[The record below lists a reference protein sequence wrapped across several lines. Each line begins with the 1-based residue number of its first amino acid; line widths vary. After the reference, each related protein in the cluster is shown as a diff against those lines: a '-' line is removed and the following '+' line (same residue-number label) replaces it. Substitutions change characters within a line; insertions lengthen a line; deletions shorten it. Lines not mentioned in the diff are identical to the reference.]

1 MPPELSVPGLVRR
14 HAERFGDRTFLIDG
28 DDRVS
33 FAELG
38 RLALALAERLRAMGV
53 TPGGRV
59 VILLP
64 NWAESVVAIFGAIT
78 AGTVAVPLSI
88 RMRSDEMTEVIRTLQ
103 PQAVI
108 FTERF
113 MTNDIA
119 GRLAEAMD
127 RTGTLGLIPALQVR
141 PVTPQPWAEP
151 FDLAGSGEAARDRG
165 SAPDPGPDSAPDPGS
180 DEMICYWTSGTT
192 GPPKGVLHRADLLEN
207 VASWTGLLGYDDS
220 DVIVATRPF
229 YYISGCCW
237 ALFGALIHGSTLV
250 LSDTLAVPD
259 LLALLVAHGGT
270 VMLGGPSV
278 YLQLM
283 DLPEL
288 AAARPALRLKKGFF
302 GGEPIR
308 PGFVERV
315 AEQLGIRRLVQC
327 YGMTELQGFAS
338 STEPDDPLDITEN
351 TVGRPLPG
359 FEFSL
364 HAEGGEP
371 ITDPG
376 AEGELWV
383 RGRIFAAYLRSTG
396 LDPGTDPEGW
406 FHTGDR
412 FIQRS
417 DGRWCYRGRLRDVAK
432 VKGESVWLGEIDAVV
447 ETMPG
452 VRRCV
457 CLVLDQDDLGD
468 VIACVIEPDGAAGS
482 GGAPDGALS
491 EAAVREQCRAR
502 LAPFKVPRE
511 IRFTAAA
518 HQWPV
523 TVSGKVPRGEVR
535 SWWLETA
542 APAAPATPAVTAAPP
557 APAGSQ

>member
-1 MPPELSVPGLVRR
+1 VVEPAALTVPGLITEN
-14 HAERFGDRTFLIDG
+14 ASRFGDRTFCVDR
-28 DDRVS
+28 DERVS
-33 FAELG
+33 FAELRRQTQALAG
-38 RLALALAERLRAMGV
+38 RLAALGV

-64 NWAESVVAIFGAIT
+64 NWAESVVALFGVIS
-78 AGTVAVPLSI
+78 AGAVAVPLNI
-88 RMRSDEMTEVIRTLQ
+88 RMRADEMTEVIRTLK

-113 MTNDIA
+113 LTNDIA

-127 RTGTLGLIPALQVR
+127 RTGTRGVTPALQVR
-141 PVTPQPWAEP
+141 PVTPQPWAQP
-151 FDLAGSGEAARDRG
+151 FGPAGDTAGGANPGAA
-165 SAPDPGPDSAPDPGS
+165 GPR

-192 GPPKGVLHRADLLEN
+192 GPPKGVLHRPDLLAN
-207 VASWTGLLGYDDS
+207 VANWTGLLGYDAD

-237 ALFGALIHGSTLV
+237 ALFGALIHGCTLV

-259 LLALLVAHGGT
+259 LLSLLVTHGGT

-308 PGFVERV
+308 AGFTERV
-315 AEQLGIRRLVQC
+315 ASQLGLRRLVQC
-327 YGMTELQGFAS
+327 YGMTELQGFAA
-338 STEPDDPLDITEN
+338 STEPGDSTEVTEN

-364 HAEGGEP
+364 HTEDAPVTEP
-371 ITDPG
+371 D

-383 RGRIFAAYLRSTG
+383 RGRLFAAYLRSTG
-396 LDPGTDPEGW
+396 LDPGADPDGW

-412 FIQRS
+412 FVQRA

-432 VKGESVWLGEIDAVV
+432 VKGESVWLGEIDAAV
-447 ETMPG
+447 EAMPG

-457 CLVLDQDDLGD
+457 CLVLDTDDMGD
-468 VIACVIEPDGAAGS
+468 VIGCVIEPDGAAS
-482 GGAPDGALS
+482 DDISAD
-491 EAAVREQCRAR
+491 AVRAHIRAR

-511 IRFTAAA
+511 IRFTPAA

-535 SWWLETA
+535 TWWLETA
-542 APAAPATPAVTAAPP
+542 SA
-557 APAGSQ
+557 

>member
-1 MPPELSVPGLVRR
+1 MVEAPVVEVPALSVPGLLAE
-14 HAERFGDRTFLIDG
+14 HAAGRLGDRTFLIDR
-28 DDRVS
+28 DERVS
-33 FAELG
+33 FAEL
-38 RLALALAERLRAMGV
+38 RRQTLALAARLADLGV

-64 NWAESVVAIFGAIT
+64 NWAESVVSLFGVIT
-78 AGTVAVPLSI
+78 AGAVAVPLNI
-88 RMRSDEMTEVIRTLQ
+88 RMRAEEMTEVIRTLR
-103 PQAVI
+103 PQAII
-108 FTERF
+108 FTEQF
-113 MTNDIA
+113 LTNDIA
-119 GRLAEAMD
+119 ARLAEAMD
-127 RTGTLGLIPALQVR
+127 RTGTRGATPALQVR

-151 FDLAGSGEAARDRG
+151 FESSPDATYAAADQG
-165 SAPDPGPDSAPDPGS
+165 T

-192 GPPKGVLHRADLLEN
+192 GPPKGVLHRRDLLAN
-207 VASWTGLLGYDDS
+207 VANWTGLLGYEPS

-259 LLALLVAHGGT
+259 LLGLLVAHGGT

-283 DLPEL
+283 DLPGL
-288 AAARPALRLKKGFF
+288 AAARPALRLEKGFF

-308 PGFVERV
+308 PGFTERV
-315 AEQLGIRRLVQC
+315 ASQLGLRRLVQC

-338 STEPDDPLDITEN
+338 STEPGDSAEVTEN

-364 HAEGGEP
+364 HTEDGTPVTEP
-371 ITDPG
+371 D

-383 RGRIFAAYLRSTG
+383 RGRLFAAYLRSTG
-396 LDPGTDPEGW
+396 LDPGTDPDGW

-412 FIQRS
+412 FAQRA

-447 ETMPG
+447 ETLPG

-457 CLVLDQDDLGD
+457 CLVLDTDDMGD
-468 VIACVIEPDGAAGS
+468 VIGCVVETEDDAGDEPSAD
-482 GGAPDGALS
+482 
-491 EAAVREQCRAR
+491 AVRAHLRSR

-511 IRFTAAA
+511 IRFTPAA

-535 SWWLETA
+535 TWWLETA
-542 APAAPATPAVTAAPP
+542 
-557 APAGSQ
+557 S